1 MRAKLEQRLQ
11 KRLEASLPGHV
22 INCEIGADGIGALTV
37 HWPASGESMAITG
50 ITMQSLLGREILE
63 NTVDQILIEIS
74 AARGEFPLLIT
85 QRKAE

>member
-22 INCEIGADGIGALTV
+22 INCEIGADGIVALTV

-50 ITMQSLLGREILE
+50 ITMQSLLGRDVLE

>member
-22 INCEIGADGIGALTV
+22 INCKIGADGIVALTV

-50 ITMQSLLGREILE
+50 ITMQSLIGRDVLE
-63 NTVDQILIEIS
+63 VTVDQILIEIS
-74 AARGEFPLLIT
+74 AARGELPLLLT